1 LILAPSLSSG
11 YREQV
16 PALAVGSRL
25 QRPAEL
31 LCGLVQLSSVLV
43 VELGTR
49 GQRFSQLDENVGQEL
64 VMHMHH
70 HLAPILPRPHQPD
83 GDAIVIGIGSELRML
98 VKLPI

>member
-1 LILAPSLSSG
+1 MVLAQSLSSG
-11 YREQV
+11 YRERML
-16 PALAVGSRL
+16 ALAVGPRL

-31 LCGLVQLSSVLV
+31 LRGLVQVGSMLV

-49 GQRFSQLDENVGQEL
+49 GQRSGELDENVRQEP

-70 HLAPILPRPHQPD
+70 HLAPILARSHQPD
-83 GDAIVIGIGSELRML
+83 GDAIVIGIGSNCECL